1 MKPALVLLAHGAR
14 NPAWAAPFEAVAAE
28 IRRERPDLTVHL
40 AFLELMPPDL
50 PTVLRSLATEGVT
63 AVDLMPMFLGGTG
76 HVMRDVP
83 PLLEAARQDLGLR
96 ITLHTALGQQPSM
109 VAAMAGTC
117 LALLKEPT
125 P

>member
-1 MKPALVLLAHGAR
+1 MTPALVLLAHGAR

-28 IRRERPDLTVHL
+28 IRRARPDLTVRL
-40 AFLELMPPDL
+40 AFLELMAPDL
-50 PTVLRSLATEGVT
+50 PSVLQALSAEGV
-63 AVDLMPMFLGGTG
+63 ADVDLMPMFLGGTG

-109 VAAMAGTC
+109 VVAMANTC
-117 LALLKEPT
+117 LALVKEPM